1 MPSQECG
8 VADFA
13 DISIE
18 QHVIAALSEDIGQ
31 GDATTEA
38 LIAADASGK
47 AQIIAR
53 EALVLAG
60 VALAEAVFSE
70 LDNEASIDGHFEDG
84 EKVQSGDC
92 LLTVTAGLRA
102 LLTGERTA
110 LNFLQRLSGVATQS
124 ARYAEAVSGTGV
136 LILDTRKT
144 TPGWRMLEKYAVQ
157 CGGSRNH
164 RRGLDDMILIKDN
177 HLAALTGKCRIA
189 EAVHRARRASSD
201 LKIEVEAE
209 TLEQAEQA
217 TEAGADRERWKFLR
231 TEPETD
237 LLAIPGGFLLGG
249 FFQPGD
255 AGFLIPGDLDRGEV
269 VAIFDGA
276 TAAEAEGPFPW
287 FNLEFVALGEGDG
300 QFSLS
305 GVLLHLDRGRLGV
318 GEPGH
323 HDGKVAFQAHRL
335 LEFEGDLHF
344 SSQFDLV
351 TVLGGL
357 DDDGLLL
364 FRGDREGELLREARP
379 GEFGIPV
386 SNRPGNGSR
395 SGGLL
400 RLACLAYNRHESLPI
415 GRFRGAVNHQ
425 GGRVPARWQDD
436 EGTTHPRGKSCH

>member
-53 EALVLAG
+53 EALVVAG

-70 LDNEASIDGHFEDG
+70 LDNEAYIDGHFEDG

-92 LLTVTAGLRA
+92 LLTVTARLRA

-124 ARYAEAVSGTGV
+124 ARYAEAVSGTGA

-157 CGGSRNH
+157 CGGARNH
-164 RRGLDDMILIKDN
+164 RRGLDDMMLIKDN
-177 HLAALTGKCRIA
+177 HLAALSGEGRIA
-189 EAVHRARRASSD
+189 EAVHRARRASPD

-217 TEAGADRERWKFLR
+217 VEAGAD
-231 TEPETD
+231 
-237 LLAIPGGFLLGG
+237 I
-249 FFQPGD
+249 
-255 AGFLIPGDLDRGEV
+255 
-269 VAIFDGA
+269 
-276 TAAEAEGPFPW
+276 
-287 FNLEFVALGEGDG
+287 
-300 QFSLS
+300 
-305 GVLLHLDRGRLGV
+305 VLLDNMTIEELRAAVKLINGRT
-318 GEPGH
+318 
-323 HDGKVAFQAHRL
+323 Q
-335 LEFEGDLHF
+335 
-344 SSQFDLV
+344 
-351 TVLGGL
+351 T
-357 DDDGLLL
+357 
-364 FRGDREGELLREARP
+364 EA
-379 GEFGIPV
+379 
-386 SNRPGNGSR
+386 
-395 SGGLL
+395 SGGITLENI
-400 RLACLAYNRHESLPI
+400 REVAETGVNYISA
-415 GRFRGAVNHQ
+415 GAL
-425 GGRVPARWQDD
+425 
-436 EGTTHPRGKSCH
+436 THSAKSVDISMEIQS